1 MSKGLCVVLVEDS
14 YETVEFHYP
23 RLRLE
28 EAGYTV
34 KAVGP
39 QAKKVYQS
47 KEGYWGTSDAVFS
60 VLTPPPNTTINS
72 IFTTWSILP
81 IFHLELDR
89 GGTAT

>member
-39 QAKKVYQS
+39 EAKKVYKS
-47 KEGYWGTSDAVFS
+47 KEGYWGSSDAVFS
-60 VLTPPPNTTINS
+60 VPSLSLPSSPSSTP
-72 IFTTWSILP
+72 WSQAK
-81 IFHLELDR
+81 R
-89 GGTAT
+89 ARWRC